1 MTGTISNTLGVNSSA
16 GVSSK
21 LSCQNNQFWTSF
33 SILVS
38 KCMPVSKEV
47 KAVMKEAFRQY
58 PNDAK
63 RALSYI
69 SSKLEEMKIPQIV
82 RNRLLRDIS
91 SNRPVA

>member
-1 MTGTISNTLGVNSSA
+1 
-16 GVSSK
+16 
-21 LSCQNNQFWTSF
+21 
-33 SILVS
+33 
-38 KCMPVSKEV
+38 MPVSKEV